1 MIGKIKRFKYH
12 KGQRYGEVGEMC
24 GMLIE
29 SGEIIEKLVDEGYL
43 VVDAEK
49 EGELREAIDT
59 IIDIL
64 GWKKFAPRR
73 AKDVEAEINATWDN
87 EEGFGE
93 VMERLGAHELQNGF
107 YAYIK
112 DGRLYLVKR
121 VIGGIVKA
129 WEINPKIWF
138 DFE

>member
-24 GMLIE
+24 GI